1 MYTKSEGKEESSCSL
16 AELRIGHV
24 VEISIKK
31 QGGYKERGWPWK
43 SRRLKDHSSA
53 TRRCALVGLCPTSR
67 LCPWDVPTGEGPRS
81 SVLLMVRL
89 SLT

>member
-31 QGGYKERGWPWK
+31 QGGYKERGWP
-43 SRRLKDHSSA
+43 
-53 TRRCALVGLCPTSR
+53 
-67 LCPWDVPTGEGPRS
+67 
-81 SVLLMVRL
+81 
-89 SLT
+89 